1 MRVHSHWRVPF
12 DLPFILAKRCSCLN
26 TTKVNISNFKKQDT
40 WSNPPNN
47 HLQIYSLQARLLVQG
62 STILPPVVGLQVTFP
77 AAAEGF
83 AGAAFLHSLGPNY
96 SWWWMRNKTIRV
108 GYVKGEKKKK
118 TPQRKEKDSL
128 QNYSPPS
135 PWWELNFLHTALLS
149 FTPTVIIYMFSSPW
163 VTASKM
169 QVPGLS
175 VAFQAQI
182 TFAMLPCFS
191 ATSGMLHPGARV

>member
-118 TPQRKEKDSL
+118 NTAEKR
-128 QNYSPPS
+128 
-135 PWWELNFLHTALLS
+135 ER
-149 FTPTVIIYMFSSPW
+149 FSSELFSSQPLVRTQFLAHRTSELHSYSHNIHVQQSLSDSFKNASSW
-163 VTASKM
+163 VECC
-169 QVPGLS
+169 L
-175 VAFQAQI
+175 
-182 TFAMLPCFS
+182 
-191 ATSGMLHPGARV
+191 PGADNLCNAALFFSHKWDAPSRS